1 MNRRW
6 LMVLLV
12 QSGLLVLLPAAISPA
27 QERSNVLRTVERIRS
42 EERRQVGVRRQLGSA
57 VRRIDRLLADLES
70 NQLTEQGN
78 GEAIGQVS
86 TGLAKVGKTRVPTA
100 AGYLQNART
109 NIEDAYPHLDKAET
123 EILAIVADLEQ
134 LLKATESA
142 LVGDVLLRRIRAI
155 IKTEEFLR
163 RETAK
168 WGKVMIL
175 TPKVGD
181 IDKQRVAR
189 AQQEVVRQLDGF
201 GRLLSGAA
209 KDATIWSLKRRFTA
223 ARNVMQKSRP
233 DFLLKNSVS
242 AILEKDA
249 FAAVEHQDKAL
260 EALKEIE
267 RILADEEEEIA
278 AMLDLIEKLKRIL
291 KEQIELKERVEE
303 IEATAKEQ
311 QSVARADQM
320 ELRKDLHNA
329 MAYEPPYESAKAAGA
344 AMQQAAGELGEGK
357 IKEAAGHQQTAIDE
371 LKKLIAQLEAEMVA
385 AAEAAAEAAA
395 AEAAAMDSQMSSDMM
410 SSDMMSSDMYSDMMP
425 SDMMSSDMMGD
436 MGGDMPGDM
445 GGMMP
450 GAGMGT
456 MPGMGPPGPPGDL
469 PDNPPVNSS
478 GSSSTTVRGKKVERS
493 RMSIN
498 ALQRRQRAAA
508 IQKYVQQFPPEF
520 RKQVADYYE
529 VLAD

>member
-12 QSGLLVLLPAAISPA
+12 QAGFFVLLPAVISPA
-27 QERSNVLRTVERIRS
+27 QERTNVLRTVERIRS

-57 VRRIDRLLADLES
+57 VRRIDWLLADLQS
-70 NQLTEQGN
+70 NQLTEQGA

-86 TGLAKVGKTRVPTA
+86 SGLAKVGKTRVPTA
-100 AGYLQNART
+100 TGHLQNART
-109 NIEDAYPHLDKAET
+109 NINDAHPHLDKAEI
-123 EILAIVADLEQ
+123 EILAIVVDLEQ

-142 LVGDVLLRRIRAI
+142 LVSDVLLKRIRAI

-181 IDKQRVAR
+181 IDKDRVAR
-189 AQQEVVRQLDGF
+189 AQQDVVRGLDDF
-201 GRLLSGAA
+201 GRLLSSAA
-209 KDATIWSLKRRFTA
+209 TDAIIWSLKRRFNA
-223 ARNVMQKSRP
+223 ARNAMQKSRP
-233 DFLLKNSVS
+233 DSLLKNAAG

-278 AMLDLIEKLKRIL
+278 TMLDLIAELKRIL
-291 KEQIELKERVEE
+291 KEQIELKKKVQQ

-311 QSVARADQM
+311 QSEARANQM

-329 MAYEPPYESAKAAGA
+329 MADEPPYDSAKAAGA
-344 AMQQAAGELGEGK
+344 AMQQAAAELGEGK
-357 IKEAAGHQQTAIDE
+357 IPEAAGHQQTAIDE
-371 LKKLIAQLEAEMVA
+371 LEKLIAQLEAEMV
-385 AAEAAAEAAA
+385 AAAEAAA

-410 SSDMMSSDMYSDMMP
+410 PSDMMSSDMMPSDMMP
-425 SDMMSSDMMGD
+425 SDMMSSDMAGD
-436 MGGDMPGDM
+436 MPGGMPGDM

-450 GAGMGT
+450 GSGMGMGT
-456 MPGMGPPGPPGDL
+456 MPGVGAPGPPGVL

-478 GSSSTTVRGKKVERS
+478 GSSSTTVRGKKVKRS

-529 VLAD
+529 VLAE